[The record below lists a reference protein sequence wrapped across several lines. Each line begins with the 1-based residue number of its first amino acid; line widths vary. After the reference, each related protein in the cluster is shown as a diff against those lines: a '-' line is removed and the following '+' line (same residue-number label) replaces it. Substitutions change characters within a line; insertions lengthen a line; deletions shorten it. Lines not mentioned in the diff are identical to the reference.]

1 MDLRILDFH
10 VGRRVGKQN
19 SLVWLRRRN
28 VYVAKVGPALGIE
41 RYPQLQAFD
50 L

>member
-1 MDLRILDFH
+1 MDLRILDLD

-19 SLVWLRRRN
+19 SLIWFRGRN

-41 RYPQLQAFD
+41 RHPQLKPFD